1 MGINMVCSCV
11 AVLVGLFMM
20 PVAFAQAECISD
32 PLLSAEDMEVLCD
45 GIFENAQLAIQTI
58 FQNINAYD
66 VGCAEDMTDRIR
78 VDKINWVK
86 PNGRYIVPLD
96 IEKLTENL
104 EVFSENE
111 YDYTVGK
118 TQKLFHYCL
127 LFKPGVYEIYYYIL
141 GDDEQP
147 IDSFRAKRKQ
157 VIIINNKCDGC
168 LGVLSCNGCSGCRDK
183 YIPEF
188 VQQQNLKRLL
198 GDWLLIGLSVLLLV
212 SWNVYDR

>member
-1 MGINMVCSCV
+1 MGINMVCWCV

-104 EVFSENE
+104 EVFSESE

-188 VQQQNLKRLL
+188 VQQQNLKSLL

-212 SWNVYDR
+212 SWNVYGR

>member
-1 MGINMVCSCV
+1 MGINMVCWCV

-188 VQQQNLKRLL
+188 VQQQNLKSLL